1 MLDNKTITYLQEKYD
16 GHKIIYV
23 RCFNNEEFLFR
34 TLNKKEYKYIKS
46 QANDIYEL
54 NDLICIVSCIYPDD
68 YNFEN
73 CYIPGLIDKIAPL
86 IEEESGFTEINNIL
100 KYYYQEKENTILEQ
114 QCMDMIKAFI
124 GDYTYEE
131 MQEWTW
137 QKLMTITARAEKIAK
152 LKGFDY
158 SLNDRTKE
166 MEEEY
171 NKMNSNNK
179 EFVDNLYKNG
189 IDPMVHYKDELKF
202 TNDII
207 DYPFIV
213 GSNFNNEE
221 TLNAVKKQIKD
232 KR

>member
-1 MLDNKTITYLQEKYD
+1 
-16 GHKIIYV
+16 
-23 RCFNNEEFLFR
+23 
-34 TLNKKEYKYIKS
+34 
-46 QANDIYEL
+46 
-54 NDLICIVSCIYPDD
+54 
-68 YNFEN
+68 
-73 CYIPGLIDKIAPL
+73 
-86 IEEESGFTEINNIL
+86 
-100 KYYYQEKENTILEQ
+100 
-114 QCMDMIKAFI
+114 
-124 GDYTYEE
+124 

-221 TLNAVKKQIKD
+221 ILNAVKKQIKN
-232 KR
+232 K

>member
-46 QANDIYEL
+46 QASDIYEL
-54 NDLICIVSCIYPDD
+54 NDLICIVSCVYPND
-68 YNFEN
+68 YDFEH
-73 CYIPGLIDKIAPL
+73 CYIPGVIDKVAPL

-124 GDYTYEE
+124 PEYTYEE

-137 QKLMTITARAEKIAK
+137 QKLMTVTARAEKIAK

-171 NKMNSNNK
+171 EKMNSNNK

-202 TNDII
+202 TKDII
-207 DYPFIV
+207 DYPFII

-221 TLNAVKKQIKD
+221 VLNAVKEQIKA
-232 KR
+232 K